1 MLEVSSVTLPP
12 HLRTGIQASFGPLL
26 VSLSVFLWNQEE
38 PSKLATLA
46 VLLTVYFL
54 GAVLIAYGRH
64 VGIVVRWDRWHAV
77 WVSKIVL
84 TVLITKYF
92 WVLTLGPWLLDEN
105 FFDPAAYDYYG
116 RLVADDGLNLEVL
129 QRGGGLTAGIAL
141 FIGSIYLTFGTSTLY
156 VAAFNC
162 VFCLVTAMSVCG
174 ILAKALRSQDGF
186 DGVRWIM
193 LFPEI
198 LYYDALPAK
207 ESVSTALFYAA
218 IFFALLF
225 CTEKVYRYIVLSIL
239 LASAVALF
247 RPTFGLLAAGC
258 SAFVMLLGPQK
269 ISLRAFILGILL
281 VFAGGMSLLIFPEL
295 AEALAFA
302 QRIEF
307 ANAVLENVPSA
318 SPVKQAIN
326 ELLVPSSA
334 VNFVAFVPLRMMLLL
349 FGPFPFIFPDFD
361 AIQNF
366 KWAHGQYD
374 VWLQEFVRISA
385 ILIIWLSISHRRV
398 LQAWG
403 HAPRVAKVAIFGI
416 FLIVLLVVS
425 NNAFFIHLRYRYL
438 LDPIFLAAIYAIRT
452 LRKAGG
458 AEQ

>member
-1 MLEVSSVTLPP
+1 
-12 HLRTGIQASFGPLL
+12 
-26 VSLSVFLWNQEE
+26 
-38 PSKLATLA
+38 
-46 VLLTVYFL
+46 
-54 GAVLIAYGRH
+54 
-64 VGIVVRWDRWHAV
+64 
-77 WVSKIVL
+77 
-84 TVLITKYF
+84 
-92 WVLTLGPWLLDEN
+92 
-105 FFDPAAYDYYG
+105 
-116 RLVADDGLNLEVL
+116 
-129 QRGGGLTAGIAL
+129 
-141 FIGSIYLTFGTSTLY
+141 
-156 VAAFNC
+156 
-162 VFCLVTAMSVCG
+162 
-174 ILAKALRSQDGF
+174 
-186 DGVRWIM
+186 
-193 LFPEI
+193 
-198 LYYDALPAK
+198 
-207 ESVSTALFYAA
+207 
-218 IFFALLF
+218 
-225 CTEKVYRYIVLSIL
+225 
-239 LASAVALF
+239 
-247 RPTFGLLAAGC
+247 
-258 SAFVMLLGPQK
+258 
-269 ISLRAFILGILL
+269 
-281 VFAGGMSLLIFPEL
+281 MSLLIFPEL